1 MVDTLNETFRASIIL
16 KAKWFEKS
24 RLCYYDPDIHWNPKI
39 IIENGQSIPTTNWT
53 EEITYNLID
62 FDDST
67 QIIETRKIEGDFWE
81 RFELED
87 FPLGN

>member
-1 MVDTLNETFRASIIL
+1 MKHSGLVLFLKLNGL
-16 KAKWFEKS
+16 KTS
-24 RLCYYDPDIHWNPKI
+24 RLGYYDPDIHWNPKI

-67 QIIETRKIEGDFWE
+67 QIIETRKIEGDFWQ

-87 FPLGN
+87 FPLAN